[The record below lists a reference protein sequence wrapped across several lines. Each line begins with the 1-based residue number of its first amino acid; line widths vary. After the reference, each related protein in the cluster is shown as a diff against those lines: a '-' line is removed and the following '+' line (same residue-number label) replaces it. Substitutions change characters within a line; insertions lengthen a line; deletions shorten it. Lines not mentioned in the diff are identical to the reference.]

1 MGLVGLDRAF
11 SGLIGFN
18 KGLIGFL
25 DGKMK
30 SKRKGKGKGK
40 GNQKRR
46 REMKNSRKKGMG
58 KEILGL
64 SIVNSQCI

>member
-1 MGLVGLDRAF
+1 MGLVGLNIVF
-11 SGLIGFN
+11 SGLIGLN
-18 KGLIGFL
+18 KCLIGFL

-46 REMKNSRKKGMG
+46 REMKNSRKKGTG
-58 KEILGL
+58 KETTGL